1 MCALPPD
8 PRWGHCHPML
18 KQFLE
23 FIRKHKLFTPEER
36 ILLAVSGG
44 LDSMVMILLFME
56 AKFDIAVAHANFK
69 LRGDESDGDE
79 AFVKSFCEAR
89 GIPFYTTTFDT
100 NNYAAEKKISIQMA
114 ARELRYVWFRQLIK
128 QHGFA
133 KIATAHHADDQA
145 ETIFLNMVKGE
156 GLNGL
161 TGMPINKRNVVRPLM
176 FASKENLEHYARN
189 THLKWREDSTNKEDN
204 YQRNFIRHQIF
215 PRIHKIN
222 PGLNDSLLRTSEKAK
237 GEMLILKYGL
247 DALKTEFFKVSE
259 DGLIHISKA
268 LFDKFP
274 EPAVAWRLLDEF
286 GFTLDEMND
295 LLSILHQQS
304 GKIFLSTT
312 HKLVVDRDT
321 LIVQSLMHASPEAD
335 VLITGEGIFKRG
347 NQTLACS
354 IASDSFTSNPNEA
367 WLDYSKLKFPLT
379 WRKWRE
385 GDRFIP
391 LGMTGFKKVSDF
403 LIDEKLS
410 LPEKE
415 NVTVVESGGEIVWVG
430 MRIDERVK
438 SDLTKKSTRF
448 TLINP

>member
-1 MCALPPD
+1 
-8 PRWGHCHPML
+8 ML

-56 AKFDIAVAHANFK
+56 AKFNIGVAHANFK
-69 LRGDESDGDE
+69 LRGEESDGDE
-79 AFVKSFCEAR
+79 VFVRSFCEAR
-89 GIPFYTTTFDT
+89 GIAFFTTAFDT

-128 QHGFA
+128 QHGFT
-133 KIATAHHADDQA
+133 KIATAHHQDDQA

-189 THLKWREDSTNKEDN
+189 THIKWREDSTNKEDN
-204 YQRNFIRHQIF
+204 YHRNFIRHQIF

-247 DALKTEFFKVSE
+247 EMLKAEYFSVSD
-259 DGLIHISKA
+259 DGLIKIKKT

-274 EPAVAWRLLDEF
+274 EPAAAWRLLDEF
-286 GFTLDEMND
+286 GFTLDEAQD

-312 HKLVVDRDT
+312 HKLVIDRDEV
-321 LIVQSLMHASPEAD
+321 IVQSLLHATPEAE
-335 VLITGEGIFKRG
+335 VLITGEGKFKRG
-347 NQTLACS
+347 NREIECKIS
-354 IASDSFTSNPNEA
+354 NGPFTTNPNEA
-367 WLDYSKLKFPLT
+367 WLDHSKLKFPLT
-379 WRKWRE
+379 WRTWRE
-385 GDRFIP
+385 GDRFMP

-403 LIDEKLS
+403 LIDEKIS
-410 LPEKE
+410 IPEKE
-415 NVTVVESGGEIVWVG
+415 SVTVVESAGEIVWVVG

-438 SDLTKKSTRF
+438 LGDRNNPSFALTVF
-448 TLINP
+448 

>member
-1 MCALPPD
+1 
-8 PRWGHCHPML
+8 ML

-44 LDSMVMILLFME
+44 LDSMVMILLFIE
-56 AKFDIAVAHANFK
+56 AKFNIAVAHANFK
-69 LRGDESDGDE
+69 LRGEESDGDE
-79 AFVKSFCEAR
+79 AFVRSFCEVR
-89 GIPFYTTTFDT
+89 GIPFFTTAFDT

-128 QHGFA
+128 QHDFT
-133 KIATAHHADDQA
+133 KIATAHHQDDQA

-176 FASKENLEHYARN
+176 FATKENLEHYARN
-189 THLKWREDSTNKEDN
+189 THIKWREDSTNKEDN
-204 YQRNFIRHQIF
+204 YHRNFIRHQIF

-222 PGLNDSLLRTSEKAK
+222 PGLNESLLRTSEKAK

-247 DALKTEFFKVSE
+247 DALKAEYFSLAE
-259 DGLIHISKA
+259 DGLVRIKKT

-274 EPAVAWRLLDEF
+274 EPAAVWRLLDEF
-286 GFTLDEMND
+286 GFTLDEAQD

-304 GKIFLSTT
+304 GKSFLSTT
-312 HKLVVDRDT
+312 HKLVIDRDEV
-321 LIVQSLMHASPEAD
+321 IVQSLLDAAPEAD
-335 VLITGEGIFKRG
+335 VLIMGEGKFKRG
-347 NQTLACS
+347 NQVLDCKIS
-354 IASDSFTSNPNEA
+354 SSSFTSNPNEA
-367 WLDYSKLKFPLT
+367 WLDHSKLKFPLI
-379 WRKWRE
+379 WRTWRE

-403 LIDEKLS
+403 LIDEKVS
-410 LPEKE
+410 IPEKE
-415 NVTVVESGGEIVWVG
+415 RVTLIESAGEIVWVVG
-430 MRIDERVK
+430 MRIDDRVK
-438 SDLTKKSTRF
+438 QTKGNKLNFVITAG
-448 TLINP
+448 